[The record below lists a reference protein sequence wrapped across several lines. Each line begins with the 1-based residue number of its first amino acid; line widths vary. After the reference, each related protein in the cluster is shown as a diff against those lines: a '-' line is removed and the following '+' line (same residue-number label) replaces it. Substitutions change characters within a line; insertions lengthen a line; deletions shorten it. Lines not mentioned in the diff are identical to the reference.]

1 MNKNLLFPCIVAA
14 LGGLLFGYDFVVA
27 AGAKEFYEA
36 YLGIQNNAWASG
48 FAMSSAVLGCILGA
62 VGFMWVP
69 DRLGRRPSLVLASIF
84 FMVYAILTAFTTS
97 FWGFVGARIL
107 GGVGIGIASNASP
120 LYIAEMSPADQR
132 GKMVALNQFTIVLG
146 ICLAQFINWVIY
158 KTVPDTSLNWRVMF
172 GVAFVPAL
180 VFFILTRFIP
190 ESPMWLARKEQG
202 IRTTEVVEGRWTG
215 VWGAVALGI
224 FLAILQQW
232 CAINIVFNYAEV
244 VFKSAGFNVSSTMF
258 NQVIGGA
265 VNIVFTILAMSLVDK
280 VGRRPLM
287 LFGCGGLA
295 VIYAALGLCY
305 NRGLTGVGV
314 LVLVMAA
321 IACFALT
328 LGPVVW
334 VVLSELFPIK
344 VRGIAMSIAV
354 AVLWVSCFSLELT
367 FPPIKAKCGLDVT
380 FWIYGAICLFGF
392 AICAVFLHETKG
404 KELD

>member
-69 DRLGRRPSLVLASIF
+69 DKLGRRPSLVLSSIF
-84 FMVYAILTAFTTS
+84 FMVYAVLTAFTTS

-132 GKMVALNQFTIVLG
+132 GKMVALNQFTIVFG

-172 GVAFVPAL
+172 GVAFIPAL

-190 ESPMWLARKEQG
+190 ESPMWLARKEQDVQAA
-202 IRTTEVVEGRWTG
+202 RVAVGRWNG

-244 VFKSAGFNVSSTMF
+244 VFKSAGFSVSSTMF

-265 VNIVFTILAMSLVDK
+265 VNITFTILAMSLVDK
-280 VGRRPLM
+280 IGRRPLM
-287 LFGCGGLA
+287 LLGCSGLA
-295 VIYAALGLCY
+295 LIYAALGFCY
-305 NRGLTGVGV
+305 HANVTGVGV

-354 AVLWVSCFSLELT
+354 AVLWISCFSLELT
-367 FPPIKAKCGLDVT
+367 FPPIKEACGLAQT

-392 AICAVFLHETKG
+392 VICAIFLRETKG